1 MRTTTAL
8 RAALVAASLLVAAAP
23 PMLSQAKVKPCT
35 TPMPGGDWPM
45 YGGDH
50 AGTQRQP
57 AERSLGRA
65 NVGKLT
71 LAWKTP
77 DTGYASPPPIVSGGC
92 VFINTGGRVVAYDLQ
107 TGRTVW
113 SSTGADTSGTFAVTV
128 VKGRVHVGL
137 NNGGRPKAAAFDVGT
152 GRMLWQSNEIWFGN
166 DTTQQSSAIVFD
178 GVQVLFTTGPDNDP
192 KAMQGYGLI
201 DAKTGRVLFKSTTIP
216 RADIAKGYHGGGVW
230 GTPTIDVRTRYLYVG
245 TSNPE
250 SKTKEHAYDNAVIKM
265 DLDRRRPTFG
275 RIVASYKGT
284 PDSVTGYD
292 NPVCQSVG
300 GTLWYNAGTYGA
312 SPTCG
317 QIDVDFGNG
326 PSLWRDPKGRLMGAA
341 TQKSGVLHVFYGDT
355 MKPAWSKQL
364 FPTMSFLG
372 GMIGRTATDGR
383 TLYVPANPGVV
394 YALDAVTGAERWK
407 AVLPGVPMTGG
418 NVALAN
424 GVAYYVTEQGTVA
437 LDTADG
443 SQLWSAPFSPGAKIY
458 SGAAVAGH
466 RVVVNDHGSIQVFR
480 LP

>member
-1 MRTTTAL
+1 MGRS
-8 RAALVAASLLVAAAP
+8 RVILLVATLLVVTVP
-23 PMLSQAKVKPCT
+23 PVASQAAARPCT
-35 TPMPGGDWPM
+35 KPMAGGDWPM
-45 YGGDH
+45 YGRDL
-50 AGTQRQP
+50 AGTQRQDS
-57 AERSLGRA
+57 ERTINAG
-65 NVGKLT
+65 NVGT
-71 LAWKTP
+71 LVPVWKTA
-77 DTGYASPPPIVSGGC
+77 DTGYSSPPPIVSGGC
-92 VFINTGGRVVAYDLQ
+92 VFINTDGHVVAYDLD

-113 SSTGADTSGTFAVTV
+113 SSQGPDTFGTFAVAV
-128 VKGRVHVGL
+128 VDGRVHVGL
-137 NNGGRPKAAAFDVGT
+137 NNGGRPRAAAFDVAT
-152 GRMLWQSNEIWFGN
+152 GRPLWQSADIWFGK
-166 DTTQQSSAIVFD
+166 DTTQQSSAVVFD
-178 GVQVLFTTGPDNDP
+178 GIQVLFTTGPDNDP
-192 KAMQGYGLI
+192 DAMQGYGLI
-201 DAKTGRVLFKSTTIP
+201 DAATGKVLHKSTTIP
-216 RADIAKGYHGGGVW
+216 PADIAKGYHGGGVW
-230 GTPTIDVRTRYLYVG
+230 GTPTVDAKTKYLYVG

-250 SKTKEHAYDNAVIKM
+250 SKNKEHAYDNAILKL
-265 DLDRRRPTFG
+265 DLDRQRPTFG

-292 NPVCQSVG
+292 NPVCQTVG
-300 GTLWYNAGTYGA
+300 GSLWYNGGTYGA

-326 PSLWRDPKGRLMGAA
+326 PSLWRNPQGRLMGAA

-355 MKPAWSKQL
+355 MKPAWSRQL

-383 TLYVPANPGVV
+383 TLYVPANPGVI

-424 GVAYYVTEQGTVA
+424 GVAYYVTEQGAVA
-437 LDTADG
+437 LDAADG
-443 SQLWSAPFSPGAKIY
+443 TQLWSAPFSQGAKIY

-466 RVVVNDHGSIQVFR
+466 RLVVNDMGSIQVFR